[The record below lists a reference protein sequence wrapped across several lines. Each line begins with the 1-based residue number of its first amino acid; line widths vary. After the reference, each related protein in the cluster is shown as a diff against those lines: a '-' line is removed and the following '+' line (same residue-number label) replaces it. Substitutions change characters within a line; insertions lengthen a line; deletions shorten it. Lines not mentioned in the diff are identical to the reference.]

1 MIKKI
6 PVTLLKPGM
15 FVSDFNAGWLNHP
28 FMLNCMK
35 ISSEEEL
42 GKVRAA
48 GIKELYIDTERGLDV
63 GDGVPTAAEAA
74 QQTHRAIEALA
85 TTTRPA
91 VEPRVSLAEEMQ
103 RARGAFTEAT
113 RIIRSLMED
122 IRLGKQIE
130 IATTRP
136 TVEKIAA
143 SVMRNSNAMM
153 TMRRL
158 KNLDD
163 YTFLHSVSVCA
174 MLVSFAK
181 VVDLEMQS
189 IHEIALG
196 GLLHDVGK
204 MRVVGA
210 ILNKPARLSSDEF
223 RHMKSHVVLG
233 SDIIRQLSGI
243 PPLALEPV
251 EQHHERFDGSGY
263 PKGLKGDDISRVG
276 RMAAIVDVYDAIT
289 SDRVY
294 RRAMAPAAAVQKLF
308 EWSKFHFDPALMQ
321 IFLKS
326 VGIYPIGSLVSL
338 ESGRLGVV
346 IEQSEQHLLTPVV
359 RVMYDARRDHYIAP
373 EIVDLARPFGAGGGD
388 RITGFEIPEKRG
400 IDIARFLQ

>member
-143 SVMRNSNAMM
+143 FGNAQQQCH
-153 TMRRL
+153 
-158 KNLDD
+158 DD
-163 YTFLHSVSVCA
+163 HA
-174 MLVSFAK
+174 
-181 VVDLEMQS
+181 
-189 IHEIALG
+189 
-196 GLLHDVGK
+196 
-204 MRVVGA
+204 
-210 ILNKPARLSSDEF
+210 
-223 RHMKSHVVLG
+223 
-233 SDIIRQLSGI
+233 
-243 PPLALEPV
+243 PV
-251 EQHHERFDGSGY
+251 EE
-263 PKGLKGDDISRVG
+263 P
-276 RMAAIVDVYDAIT
+276 
-289 SDRVY
+289 
-294 RRAMAPAAAVQKLF
+294 
-308 EWSKFHFDPALMQ
+308 
-321 IFLKS
+321 
-326 VGIYPIGSLVSL
+326 
-338 ESGRLGVV
+338 GRLH
-346 IEQSEQHLLTPVV
+346 IS
-359 RVMYDARRDHYIAP
+359 A
-373 EIVDLARPFGAGGGD
+373 FGQCLRHASQ
-388 RITGFEIPEKRG
+388 FC
-400 IDIARFLQ
+400 